1 MVDEGSEFYNR
12 TTKSWLE
19 GNSVVSS
26 IFIRTLK
33 NKIYKY
39 KNSISKNVFIDKLD
53 EIVNKYSNI
62 YHITIK
68 MKLIDVNPSMYIDSN
83 KENNK
88 ESPKFKVGDHVRI
101 LKYNN
106 IFAKGYVPNWSG
118 EVFVIKKV
126 KNTVLWTYVISDLHG
141 EEIVGTFYK
150 TELQKTT
157 QKDFRVEKVMKRKG
171 DKLYLKWKGY
181 DNSFNSWIDKK
192 YIV

>member
-1 MVDEGSEFYNR
+1 MKDEKAITINNAFQKLLKQSNRKPNTIWVDEGSEFYNR

-39 KNSISKNVFIDKLD
+39 KNSISRNVYIDKLD

-88 ESPKFKVGDHVRI
+88 ERPKFKVGDHVRI

-106 IFAKGYVPNWSG
+106 IFAKGYVPN
-118 EVFVIKKV
+118 
-126 KNTVLWTYVISDLHG
+126 
-141 EEIVGTFYK
+141 
-150 TELQKTT
+150 
-157 QKDFRVEKVMKRKG
+157 
-171 DKLYLKWKGY
+171 
-181 DNSFNSWIDKK
+181 
-192 YIV
+192 